1 MNLSSKLSKLR
12 QQHAFSQEELA
23 HRLHVARQT
32 ISKWETGQVVPEL
45 SSLVDL
51 CDLYGLSLDR
61 LVRDDDC
68 APGLPTPAHAPQQL
82 IAFLLRAKR
91 TTYAAHAPELP
102 PSRSGNHEY
111 LFEEGPWRY
120 LDSYYGS
127 AAFAGMETVWHNNQ
141 SIWCMN
147 YTGQVIAEPFSGDFL
162 KDALLRGTPE
172 EPYRGPQ
179 LYRHGDWTYTCRSDG
194 DIHWFSG
201 MESIF
206 YQNRLVYKL
215 TFHGTTLR

>member
-1 MNLSSKLSKLR
+1 MNLSAKLLKLR
-12 QQHAFSQEELA
+12 QQHSYSQEELA
-23 HRLHVARQT
+23 QQLHVARQT

-45 SSLVDL
+45 TSLMDL

-61 LVRDDDC
+61 LVRHDDC
-68 APGLPTPAHAPQQL
+68 APSLTTTENTTDL
-82 IAFLLRAKR
+82 CDFLLRAKR
-91 TTYAAHAPELP
+91 STYAAHAPETGS
-102 PSRSGNHEY
+102 SRTASHDFLY
-111 LFEEGPWRY
+111 EEGPWRY

-162 KDALLRGTPE
+162 KDALLRGTSE